1 MLNIADTEIVALR
14 QKSIE
19 LALQMPTN
27 SPANAANAT
36 TLKVLDDAKY
46 IFDWIVKDKESA
58 PQ

>member
-27 SPANAANAT
+27 NPSNTANAT

-46 IFDWIVKDKESA
+46 IFDWIVKDKENA